1 MTGEPDF
8 ARAAITRCLACVAR
22 ASAQTGSDDPPR
34 LASSVVI
41 NRLVEAERP
50 GYRTRHAES

>member
-1 MTGEPDF
+1 MKGEPGS

-22 ASAQTGSDDPPR
+22 ASAETGADDPPK

-41 NRLVEAERP
+41 DRLVEAERP
-50 GYRTRHAES
+50 GYR